1 MSATASPTVRAMP
14 TDRDSRGGEH
24 RISIVV
30 PFYNE
35 TECIAPLLAE
45 VHSAMAAAPWP
56 WEFIGVDDGSSDGT
70 GRALREAAAG
80 YGSHVRVIEFQR
92 NFGQTAAMQA
102 GIEAAR
108 GTVVVTLDGD
118 LQNRPADIPALVAKL
133 LGEDLDLV
141 AGWRKDRQDAW
152 LSRKVPSWIAN
163 RIIGAVTGVRL
174 HDYGCSL
181 KAYRAHAIKQLHL
194 QGEMHRFIPAWI
206 ATVVPQSRIA
216 EMPVQHAARVHG
228 KSKYGITRTFRVIV
242 DLLAVHFFLRYASR
256 PGHFFGV
263 MGLALGFIGMVSL
276 AYLAWV
282 KFALGESIGTR
293 PMLLIGVVCVIAAL
307 QFLTTGV
314 LAELMLRAGPNA
326 ERRRAYVLR
335 EQDVPP
341 APEPA
346 WHPAAR

>member
-1 MSATASPTVRAMP
+1 MQSV
-14 TDRDSRGGEH
+14 
-24 RISIVV
+24 SIVV

-35 TECIAPLLAE
+35 SECIPPLLAE
-45 VHSAMAAAPWP
+45 VHAALAAAPWP
-56 WEFIGVDDGSSDGT
+56 WEFIGVDDGSTDGT
-70 GRALREAAAG
+70 ARALREGAAK
-80 YGSHVRVIEFQR
+80 YGPHVRVLEFQR

-108 GTVVVTLDGD
+108 GSVIVTLDGD
-118 LQNRPADIPALVAKL
+118 LQNRPADIPALVQKL
-133 LGEDLDLV
+133 LDEDLDLV
-141 AGWRKDRQDAW
+141 AGWRKDRQDA
-152 LSRKVPSWIAN
+152 LVSRKLPSWIAN
-163 RIIGAVTGVRL
+163 KVIGIVTGVRL

-181 KAYRAHAIKQLHL
+181 KAYRAHAIKQVPL

-206 ATVVPQSRIA
+206 ATVVPASRIA
-216 EMPVQHAARVHG
+216 EMPVQHAARTLG

-242 DLLAVHFFLRYASR
+242 DLLTMHFFLRYASR

-263 MGLALGFIGMVSL
+263 LGLAMGSVGVIALG
-276 AYLAWV
+276 YLAWV

-293 PMLLIGVVCVIAAL
+293 PLLLIGVVCVIAAL

-314 LAELMLRAGPNA
+314 LAELVLRAGPA
-326 ERRRAYVLR
+326 ADRRRIYVLR
-335 EQDVPP
+335 EQDVPA